1 MVPVKIIS
9 YTSQHQTEFERLNRT
24 WIERYFKM
32 EPLDEQILKMPNKY
46 IIEAGGFILMA
57 ELDRKTVGTVA
68 LKKISADA
76 YEFTKMG
83 VDLNYLRR
91 GIAEKLS
98 KKAIAIAREKGAKKL
113 ILFTNSALTP
123 AINLYE
129 KVGFKH
135 VDLGKA
141 DYLRA
146 DVKMVLNL

>member
-1 MVPVKIIS
+1 MESVKIIP
-9 YTSQHQTEFERLNRT
+9 YTSQLQSEFERLNRT
-24 WIERYFKM
+24 WIEKYFKM
-32 EPLDEQILKMPNKY
+32 EPLDEQILKSPNKY
-46 IIEAGGFILMA
+46 IIDTGGFILFA
-57 ELDRKTVGTVA
+57 ELYGKIVGTVA
-68 LKKISADA
+68 LKKITSDC

-98 KKAIAIAREKGAKKL
+98 KKAIVVAREKGAEKL

-123 AINLYE
+123 AISLYE
-129 KVGFKH
+129 KVGFKPVAL
-135 VDLGKA
+135 VDA

>member
-1 MVPVKIIS
+1 MVPCSTTSLASLGCNLKLLKVFFFVESIKIIS
-9 YTSQHQTEFERLNRT
+9 YTSQHQAEFERLNRT

-68 LKKISADA
+68 LKKISADT

-83 VDLNYLRR
+83 VDLNYQRR

-98 KKAIAIAREKGAKKL
+98 KKAIAVAREKGAKKL

-123 AINLYE
+123 AINLY
-129 KVGFKH
+129 
-135 VDLGKA
+135 
-141 DYLRA
+141 
-146 DVKMVLNL
+146 

>member
-1 MVPVKIIS
+1 MESIKIIS
-9 YTSQHQTEFERLNRT
+9 YTSQHQAEFERLNRT

-46 IIEAGGFILMA
+46 IIEAGGFILIA
-57 ELDRKTVGTVA
+57 ELDRNTVGTVA
-68 LKKISADA
+68 LKKISTDT

-83 VDLNYLRR
+83 IDVNYLRR

-98 KKAIAIAREKGAKKL
+98 KKAIAVAREKGGKKL

-129 KVGFKH
+129 KVGFKY

>member
-1 MVPVKIIS
+1 MESVKIIS
-9 YTSQHQTEFERLNRT
+9 YTSQHQAEFERLNRT

-98 KKAIAIAREKGAKKL
+98 KNAIAIAREKGGKKL
-113 ILFTNSALTP
+113 ILFTN
-123 AINLYE
+123 
-129 KVGFKH
+129 
-135 VDLGKA
+135 
-141 DYLRA
+141 
-146 DVKMVLNL
+146 